1 MSLVRDIIDRVLF
14 PNREIHVIPVLDGA
28 FSPNQQ
34 LDAARELGD
43 EIERPD
49 DLALG
54 PDGALYVSS
63 GSTIWLCAGTDYGE
77 RNAFARLPGPVG
89 GLAWTMDGRLLACVW
104 GAASARCRA
113 TARRSAGSK
122 RRPERR

>member
-1 MSLVRDIIDRVLF
+1 MGLLLGSRDLMSLVRDIIDRVLF

-49 DLALG
+49 DLASG

-63 GSTIWLCAGTDYGE
+63 GSTIWRCAGTDYGE
-77 RNAFARLPGPVG
+77 RNEFARLPAPVG
-89 GLAWTMDGRLLACVW
+89 GRTRC
-104 GAASARCRA
+104 ARHSPYPHI
-113 TARRSAGSK
+113 AR
-122 RRPERR
+122 